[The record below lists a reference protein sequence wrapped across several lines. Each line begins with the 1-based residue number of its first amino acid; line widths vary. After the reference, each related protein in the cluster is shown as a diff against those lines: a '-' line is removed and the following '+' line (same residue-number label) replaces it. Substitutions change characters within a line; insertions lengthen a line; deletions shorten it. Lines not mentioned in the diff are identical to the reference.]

1 MIVAGSYK
9 WYYEIAV
16 LFNFTTKSMLKFLKK
31 GFSTTTDFQVRIQKS
46 RSVIGVFT
54 KKQESSESNNSGPVH

>member
-16 LFNFTTKSMLKFLKK
+16 LFNFTTKSMLSLKK
-31 GFSTTTDFQVRIQKS
+31 GFSTTIDFQVRIQKS
-46 RSVIGVFT
+46 RSMIGVFT
-54 KKQESSESNNSGPVH
+54 KKQEFSESNNSGPVH